1 MFTRTYLA
9 KGLGPSGET
18 AGARASTSFVWCC
31 STSIADCVVGGWTCF
46 GRCLMAERLKR
57 VCDLS
62 EGSLDDDRERL
73 PDERDGG
80 GGGYA
85 RVDCMTSGED
95 V

>member
-1 MFTRTYLA
+1 
-9 KGLGPSGET
+9 
-18 AGARASTSFVWCC
+18 
-31 STSIADCVVGGWTCF
+31 
-46 GRCLMAERLKR
+46 MAERLKR